1 MNVLANGQR
10 RAPRAAAPERGEDEG
25 YAVGTVHRAVSML
38 AALADAG
45 GPVRISELAQRVH
58 LAPSTTHR
66 LLHLL
71 MNEGLVQW
79 SAKTHSYSIGAELYR
94 IASRVVSNVGIGDLA
109 LGHLQRLAQQF
120 GETALLGLYVPLHP
134 ALSFVAR
141 ADGPH
146 ALQYR
151 LPMNQPLSLLRG
163 ASGKSVL
170 AFLPEAVS
178 DRAFRVDALFSTTN
192 ITPMP
197 SRQLLAQSLR
207 RIRKDGYAI
216 TEGDRLPGAQGVAV
230 PIFDAKGVAGCI
242 CITAPKSRVNKTLVQ
257 SMLRETLREAAAL
270 SEVLGAREAQSQLAD
285 SGS

>member
-1 MNVLANGQR
+1 MNVLANGKR
-10 RAPRAAAPERGEDEG
+10 RSAKAVTATRGDDEG

-38 AALADAG
+38 AALADAA

-71 MNEGLVQW
+71 MDEGLVQW
-79 SAKTHSYSIGAELYR
+79 SAKSHSYSIGAELYR
-94 IASRVVSNVGIGDLA
+94 IASRVVSNVGIGELA
-109 LGHLQRLAQQF
+109 LNHLQRLAEQF

-170 AFLPEAVS
+170 AYLSEDVF
-178 DRAFRVDALFSTTN
+178 DRAWRADALFSATN
-192 ITPMP
+192 ITHLS
-197 SRQLLAQSLR
+197 SRQLVIQSLR

-216 TEGDRLPGAQGVAV
+216 TEGDRLPGAQGIAA
-230 PIFDAKGVAGCI
+230 PIFDAKGVVGCI
-242 CITAPKSRVNKTLVQ
+242 CITAPKSRVNKSLVP

-270 SEVLGAREAQSQLAD
+270 SQVLGAGDQQLQQVD
-285 SGS
+285 TGS